1 MHKHTVGDIIDAL
14 SSKFALTWV
23 AGKQGSSRDVTKE
36 FRWGSHPK
44 VIGHLNLI
52 HPNRI
57 QVLGLIEIDYLETLS
72 EEARVDS
79 VAQLFDGSSF
89 AIIISEGL
97 EVPTKFLDIANKQQI
112 ALLSCNMAS
121 NELVTE
127 LRYVLTGMLADT
139 ATLHGVFMEVI
150 SLGVLITGDSSI
162 GKSELALELIS
173 RGHRL
178 IADDAPEFARI
189 TPDIISGHAPPIL
202 QDLLEVR
209 GLGILNI
216 REMYGDGAIKHSKY
230 LRLMINLVS
239 QEKNSQVDR
248 ISSASSTRS
257 ILGVNIVEITLPVA
271 PGRNLAVMVEAAVL
285 DYLLK
290 SRGYDASREL
300 IERQQKLLLASTPND

>member
-1 MHKHTVGDIIDAL
+1 MQTHTVGQIISAISDR
-14 SSKFALTWV
+14 FALQWI
-23 AGKQGSSRDVTKE
+23 AGQNGGSRDVSKE
-36 FRWGSHPK
+36 FRWGNHPK

-57 QVLGLIEIDYLETLS
+57 QVIGQIEIDYLNSLS
-72 EEARVDS
+72 QAARMNS
-79 VAQLFDGSSF
+79 VMQMFDGSAF
-89 AIIISEGL
+89 IIIICESI
-97 EVPTKFLDIANKQQI
+97 EVPAEFVTAADDHEV
-112 ALLSCNMAS
+112 ALLSCTMSS

-127 LRYVLTGMLADT
+127 LRYTLTSILADT
-139 ATLHGVFMEVI
+139 EILHGVFMEVI

-189 TPDIISGHAPPIL
+189 TPDIVSGHAPPLL
-202 QDLLEVR
+202 QDMLEVR

-230 LRLMINLVS
+230 LRLIINLVPPGENE
-239 QEKNSQVDR
+239 QPDR
-248 ISSASSTRS
+248 ISSASSLRKL
-257 ILGVNIVEITLPVA
+257 LGVSIVEITLPVA

-300 IERQQKLLLASTPND
+300 IERQQHLLSRSNSN